1 MGIKF
6 SHVPS
11 NTTIH
16 YISHHDNHQDGEDQR
31 SKTTTKVD
39 QDKSQNRSSSF
50 QIPLHYP
57 KYTKSDYEKMPEW
70 QLDQLL
76 TEYGLPV
83 IGDSY
88 QKRKFAIGAFLW
100 SSENEL

>member
-1 MGIKF
+1 MGIRF
-6 SHVPS
+6 SHGPS
-11 NTTIH
+11 TTTIH
-16 YISHHDNHQDGEDQR
+16 YRSHHDHQDDGEDHR
-31 SKTTTKVD
+31 SKKTNIINH
-39 QDKSQNRSSSF
+39 DKSHQNQSSF

-76 TEYGLPV
+76 REYGLPI

-88 QKRKFAIGAFLW
+88 EKRKFVIGAFLW
-100 SSENEL
+100 SPEN

>member
-6 SHVPS
+6 SQGPS

-16 YISHHDNHQDGEDQR
+16 NRSHQDGEDQR
-31 SKTTTKVD
+31 NETATKINH
-39 QDKSQNRSSSF
+39 DKPQNQSSSF

-70 QLDQLL
+70 QLDRLL
-76 TEYGLPV
+76 REYGLPV

-88 QKRKFAIGAFLW
+88 EKRKFAIGAFLW
-100 SSENEL
+100 SSENEH

>member
-6 SHVPS
+6 SHGLM

-16 YISHHDNHQDGEDQR
+16 YSHQDFEDQR
-31 SKTTTKVD
+31 SKTKID
-39 QDKSQNRSSSF
+39 DNNKSQNVSSSF
-50 QIPLHYP
+50 KIPLHYP

-76 TEYGLPV
+76 REYGLPI

-88 QKRKFAIGAFLW
+88 EKRKFAVGAFLW
-100 SSENEL
+100 SSENEH

>member
-6 SHVPS
+6 SHGHL

-16 YISHHDNHQDGEDQR
+16 YSHQDFEDQR
-31 SKTTTKVD
+31 SKMKND
-39 QDKSQNRSSSF
+39 GFNKSQNGSSSF
-50 QIPLHYP
+50 KIPLHYP

-76 TEYGLPV
+76 REYGLPI

-88 QKRKFAIGAFLW
+88 EKRKFAIGAFLW
-100 SSENEL
+100 SSENEH